1 VLTGDSCK
9 IIMVLA
15 QPVNDRGPL
24 YCSFG
29 EQKVKCSLLH
39 NSTISCQSP
48 AFKSRGQ
55 VFFRLVDAHGHPVTN
70 SAVVDIIACGEH
82 HRPLFMADS
91 SIAAPLSDVEDAS
104 SSHSDEVVLNSP
116 PCEMQSEIAVP
127 AKVEKAEAT
136 EAHCCAPTVLI
147 DEHALEEHFKC
158 TICLGALRD
167 PVKLECKHTFCQ
179 GCLADAYMSQSCQD
193 SCPLCR
199 HKQSL
204 HPGLHKQLP
213 TLGSFVGN
221 LVKAPRMDYVDPA
234 SIEKEG
240 FIFPENYLSSDDR
253 EKAMAYRKQYR
264 SWRTK
269 AGHGS
274 HGEFAKVVDLTPVK
288 ASPTQLPLLLDSRPA
303 AEEHCLKDLK
313 GAGNNAKRKL
323 PGDEFWALSEMI
335 NSSSPQLD
343 AKSPDSLKRMKLN
356 FSSEDGTADGS
367 DDDALHVLDDFMIS
381 C

>member
-1 VLTGDSCK
+1 MLEHTLDPTAALNEDCVFT
-9 IIMVLA
+9 
-15 QPVNDRGPL
+15 Q
-24 YCSFG
+24 
-29 EQKVKCSLLH
+29 VKCSLLH

-199 HKQSL
+199 
-204 HPGLHKQLP
+204 
-213 TLGSFVGN
+213 
-221 LVKAPRMDYVDPA
+221 
-234 SIEKEG
+234 
-240 FIFPENYLSSDDR
+240 
-253 EKAMAYRKQYR
+253 
-264 SWRTK
+264 
-269 AGHGS
+269 
-274 HGEFAKVVDLTPVK
+274 
-288 ASPTQLPLLLDSRPA
+288 
-303 AEEHCLKDLK
+303 
-313 GAGNNAKRKL
+313 
-323 PGDEFWALSEMI
+323 
-335 NSSSPQLD
+335 
-343 AKSPDSLKRMKLN
+343 
-356 FSSEDGTADGS
+356 
-367 DDDALHVLDDFMIS
+367 
-381 C
+381 